1 MAGSAVSSRGLPS
14 TTKRNRS
21 LMEPSSARDAE
32 REASPLVAEL
42 DAVLLDLLDAEP
54 TVDHIAFGVAAPI
67 DEDHSLR
74 RQIRVD
80 QRLELEPGS
89 LGGSRRSYRRGG
101 GPPPPGRGRAGG
113 RPPPAGGAGRGVWG
127 LSARGG

>member
-14 TTKRNRS
+14 TTRRNRS

-101 GPPPPGRGRAGG
+101 
-113 RPPPAGGAGRGVWG
+113 AGRCPGPRAPGGW
-127 LSARGG
+127 APAQRGPRVGGPAVVD

>member
-14 TTKRNRS
+14 TTRRIRS

-42 DAVLLDLLDAEP
+42 DAVFLDLLDAELA
-54 TVDHIAFGVAAPI
+54 VDHIALGVAAPI
-67 DEDHSLR
+67 DEDHSLG

-80 QRLELEPGS
+80 QRLELDPGS
-89 LGGSRRSYRRGG
+89 LGGSRPSFR
-101 GPPPPGRGRAGG
+101 PDG
-113 RPPPAGGAGRGVWG
+113 RPRGQ
-127 LSARGG
+127 R

>member
-14 TTKRNRS
+14 TTRRIRS

-42 DAVLLDLLDAEP
+42 DAVFLDLLDAEP

-67 DEDHSLR
+67 DEDHALR

-80 QRLELEPGS
+80 QRLELETGS
-89 LGGSRRSYRRGG
+89 LGGSRRSCRRGG
-101 GPPPPGRGRAGG
+101 RRRGRSRRLPGY
-113 RPPPAGGAGRGVWG
+113 
-127 LSARGG
+127 

>member
-14 TTKRNRS
+14 TTRRNRS

-101 GPPPPGRGRAGG
+101 RPPPPRRRRARGGGG
-113 RPPPAGGAGRGVWG
+113 RPGGARRGV
-127 LSARGG
+127 A